1 MRGSGTAVLADAHRL
16 AVAGGPLM
24 MPLIIQKG
32 PGSRPSLV
40 AARET
45 QPRWTPPALRRV
57 VIRNRRA
64 QAITLS
70 EPLRVLTPQQIYQI
84 DCCLAEIEAYGRVT
98 LIKQNGRLRFIEKTE
113 SLEANR
119 SGR

>member
-1 MRGSGTAVLADAHRL
+1 ML
-16 AVAGGPLM
+16 
-24 MPLIIQKG
+24 
-32 PGSRPSLV
+32 SLV
-40 AARET
+40 VVRDAAGEDS
-45 QPRWTPPALRRV
+45 ASARRA

-64 QAITLS
+64 QTITLS
-70 EPLRVLTPQQIYQI
+70 EPLLVLTPQQIYQI
-84 DCCLAEIEAYGRVT
+84 DTCLAEIEAYGRVT